1 MRILFYKGL
10 KEFVKD
16 KLARVD
22 HLDTLDKLAEAAVK
36 IDNRAYKRRIEKKG
50 VFIYYIRPSK
60 NRYGDLMELD
70 ATRYREINAFGK
82 VNGKTR
88 NKEVSDKEKKRRR
101 EERLYYECGK
111 PSHIARDCKGKQP
124 RI

>member
-1 MRILFYKGL
+1 MLFYKGL

-22 HLDTLDKLAEAAVK
+22 YLDTLDKLAKAAVK

-50 VFIYYIRPSK
+50 VFIHYIRPSK
-60 NRYGDLMELD
+60 NRYGDLIELD
-70 ATRYREINAFGK
+70 ATRHREINAFGK

-88 NKEVSDKEKKRRR
+88 NKGVLDKEKKRRR
-101 EERLYYECGK
+101 EERLYYEYRK
-111 PSHIARDCKGKQP
+111 PSYIARDYKGK
-124 RI
+124 